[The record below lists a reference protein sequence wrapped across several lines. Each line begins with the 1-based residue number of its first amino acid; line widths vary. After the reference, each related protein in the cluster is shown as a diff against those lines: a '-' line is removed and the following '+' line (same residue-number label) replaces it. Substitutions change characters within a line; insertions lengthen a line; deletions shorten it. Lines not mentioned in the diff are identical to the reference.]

1 MKWIGAIIFIGMT
14 TLGGFEWSNKLNRRP
29 KNIRQLKNALQ
40 ILEAEIV
47 YSQLSLRDAFE
58 QIAKQT
64 PKPTRIFFQ
73 LLGEKMAENNDFME
87 VWDASV
93 DIYIRDAALT
103 ENIREILSQFGRTLG
118 QHDFRQQQ
126 KHILL
131 AITHLD
137 REFEEARDAHFKY
150 SKMAKGLGLLIGLFI
165 VILLI

>member
-64 PKPTRIFFQ
+64 PKPTRNFFQ
-73 LLGEKMAENNDFME
+73 LLGEKMNENSDFIAA
-87 VWDASV
+87 WDASV
-93 DIYIRDAALT
+93 EIYIRDAALT

-118 QHDFRQQQ
+118 QHDFHQQQ

-150 SKMAKGLGLLIGLFI
+150 SKMAKSLGLLIGLFI